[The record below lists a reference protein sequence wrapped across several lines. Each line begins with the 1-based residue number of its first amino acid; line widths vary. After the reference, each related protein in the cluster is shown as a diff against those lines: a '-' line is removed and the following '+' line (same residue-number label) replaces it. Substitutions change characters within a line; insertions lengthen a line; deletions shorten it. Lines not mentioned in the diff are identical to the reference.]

1 MNDMERLTK
10 AIQTQARI
18 ILEQSPKALDGNK
31 AAARKVR
38 KATLEIGNRCGKDYR
53 AASILFGK
61 RPKPFAA
68 KQK

>member
-61 RPKPFAA
+61 KKKAE
-68 KQK
+68 